1 MEPWV
6 VSTGLIFL
14 YLIATIVIGVLANRR
29 GTANMEDFFLYGRQ
43 AGFIVLYL
51 TVVAT
56 FHSAFAFLGSGGF
69 FYTHGIGFWMAGT
82 WTVLVGAIT
91 YTIGTRIWA
100 LGKKFGYI
108 TPADMLADFYESEAV
123 RVIVAMVSVLFT
135 LVYIQVQS
143 AGLGYILSVATGDR
157 ISFELASAIL
167 LVVAAGYLM
176 VGGLRAVYWTD
187 VIQGIWMYVAV
198 WGGSL
203 LLTYK
208 LFGGPVEL
216 WRRLAAERPEML
228 SLPGPE
234 GFFTPGMWVGMTI
247 ALSFGII
254 FQPHMM
260 IRYFTA
266 ASSRTLKLLGAT
278 TPIYLMT
285 LFIPAAFVGLGGA
298 LILPDLATPDRV
310 FPELLF
316 RFAPPWLT
324 GLILA
329 GATAAAMSTLD
340 SILHSNMTVL
350 TRDVYQR
357 YIAPDRSQRHYL
369 AFGRWVV
376 VGAAGGGLAADRR
389 QPRLP
394 GGAGDAVGRGCAA
407 AHARGSGRLLSDRA
421 APHDGRRGRGGH
433 LCRIGHALPDA
444 GRVLSAPRRSRG
456 GLVARRQLPGDH
468 HRFAP
473 DPAALEGDRRE
484 GPRRGGA
491 LRLRGLNGGKTGA
504 LDRSG
509 TREGPEIGAQHRI
522 HKLSH
527 PCEPPIRSPLCPR
540 SQTSPLQKGERPWT
554 RIG

>member
-6 VSTGLIFL
+6 VSTSLIFI
-14 YLIATIVIGVLANRR
+14 YLIATIVIGILANRK
-29 GTANMEDFFLYGRQ
+29 GTSSMEDFFLYGRQ

-91 YTIGTRIWA
+91 YTLGTRIWA
-100 LGKKFGYI
+100 IGKKFGYI
-108 TPADMLADFYESEAV
+108 TPADMIADFYESEIV
-123 RVIVAMVSVLFT
+123 RVIVALVSVVFT
-135 LVYIQVQS
+135 LLYIQVQ
-143 AGLGYILSVATGDR
+143 AQGLGYILSVATGDR
-157 ISFELASAIL
+157 ISFELASLIL
-167 LVVAAGYLM
+167 LVVAAAYLM

-198 WGGSL
+198 WAGSL

-216 WRRLAAERPEML
+216 WRRLMAERPDLL

-234 GFFTPGMWVGMTI
+234 GFFTPGIWVGMTI

-298 LILPDLATPDRV
+298 LILPELELADRV

-316 RFAPPWLT
+316 QYAPPWLT

-357 YIAPDRSQRHYL
+357 YIAPDRSQGHYL
-369 AFGRWVV
+369 AFGRCVV
-376 VGAAGGGLAADRR
+376 VVLLLLGFYLTISQLDMLVTLVALS
-389 QPRLP
+389 
-394 GGAGDAVGRGCAA
+394 GAGALQLMPAILGVCY
-407 AHARGSGRLLSDRA
+407 
-421 APHDGRRGRGGH
+421 PGRRLNTKVGVIAGILAGLLTLYLTRVEFPQPFGIH
-433 LCRIGHALPDA
+433 EALWSLAVNFAVTLIVSRFTRPP
-444 GRVLSAPRRSRG
+444 SAAT
-456 GLVARRQLPGDH
+456 V
-468 HRFAP
+468 
-473 DPAALEGDRRE
+473 E
-484 GPRRGGA
+484 
-491 LRLRGLNGGKTGA
+491 
-504 LDRSG
+504 
-509 TREGPEIGAQHRI
+509 RI
-522 HKLSH
+522 H
-527 PCEPPIRSPLCPR
+527 
-540 SQTSPLQKGERPWT
+540 GEVERFVY
-554 RIG
+554 GD

>member
-1 MEPWV
+1 MEAWV

-14 YLIATIVIGVLANRR
+14 YLAATVVIGVVANRR
-29 GTANMEDFFLYGRQ
+29 GSANMEDFFLYGRQ

-108 TPADMLADFYESEAV
+108 TPADMLADFYESETV
-123 RVIVAMVSVLFT
+123 RVIVAAVSVLFT

-187 VIQGIWMYVAV
+187 VIQGIWMYAAV

-208 LFGGPVEL
+208 LFGGPVAL

-234 GFFTPGMWVGMTI
+234 GFFTPGMWFGMTI

-254 FQPHMM
+254 FQPHMDDPV
-260 IRYFTA
+260 
-266 ASSRTLKLLGAT
+266 LHG
-278 TPIYLMT
+278 
-285 LFIPAAFVGLGGA
+285 
-298 LILPDLATPDRV
+298 RV
-310 FPELLF
+310 EQDPE
-316 RFAPPWLT
+316 
-324 GLILA
+324 
-329 GATAAAMSTLD
+329 
-340 SILHSNMTVL
+340 
-350 TRDVYQR
+350 
-357 YIAPDRSQRHYL
+357 
-369 AFGRWVV
+369 
-376 VGAAGGGLAADRR
+376 AAGGHHPDLPHDALHPGCVRGAGRRADPARSGR
-389 QPRLP
+389 AGPRLP
-394 GGAGDAVGRGCAA
+394 GAAVP
-407 AHARGSGRLLSDRA
+407 LRA
-421 APHDGRRGRGGH
+421 A
-433 LCRIGHALPDA
+433 
-444 GRVLSAPRRSRG
+444 
-456 GLVARRQLPGDH
+456 VADR
-468 HRFAP
+468 P
-473 DPAALEGDRRE
+473 DPGRGDRRSHV
-484 GPRRGGA
+484 RR
-491 LRLRGLNGGKTGA
+491 
-504 LDRSG
+504 S
-509 TREGPEIGAQHRI
+509 
-522 HKLSH
+522 
-527 PCEPPIRSPLCPR
+527 IRSC
-540 SQTSPLQKGERPWT
+540 T
-554 RIG
+554 RT

>member
-6 VSTGLIFL
+6 VSTSLIFI
-14 YLIATIVIGVLANRR
+14 YLIATIVIGILANRK
-29 GTANMEDFFLYGRQ
+29 GTSSMEDFFLYGRQ

-56 FHSAFAFLGSGGF
+56 FHSAFAFLGSGGY

-91 YTIGTRIWA
+91 YTLGTRIWA
-100 LGKKFGYI
+100 IGKKFGYI
-108 TPADMLADFYESEAV
+108 TPADMIADFYESEIV
-123 RVIVAMVSVLFT
+123 RVIVALVSVVFT
-135 LVYIQVQS
+135 LIYIQAQ
-143 AGLGYILSVATGDR
+143 AQGLGYILSVATGDR
-157 ISFELASAIL
+157 ISFELASLIL
-167 LVVAAGYLM
+167 LVVAAAYLM

-198 WGGSL
+198 WAGSL

-216 WRRLAAERPEML
+216 WRRLMAERPDLL

-234 GFFTPGMWVGMTI
+234 GFFTPGIWVGMTI

-298 LILPDLATPDRV
+298 LILPELELTDRV

-316 RFAPPWLT
+316 QYAPPWLT

-357 YIAPDRSQRHYL
+357 YIARDRSQGHYL
-369 AFGRWVV
+369 AFGRCVV
-376 VGAAGGGLAADRR
+376 VVLLGVGFYLTVSQLDMLVTLVALS
-389 QPRLP
+389 
-394 GGAGDAVGRGCAA
+394 GAGALQLMPAILGVCY
-407 AHARGSGRLLSDRA
+407 
-421 APHDGRRGRGGH
+421 PGRRLNTKVGVIAGILAGLLTLYLTRVEFPQPLGIH
-433 LCRIGHALPDA
+433 EALWSLAVNFAVTLIVSRFTRPP
-444 GRVLSAPRRSRG
+444 SAAT
-456 GLVARRQLPGDH
+456 V
-468 HRFAP
+468 
-473 DPAALEGDRRE
+473 E
-484 GPRRGGA
+484 
-491 LRLRGLNGGKTGA
+491 
-504 LDRSG
+504 
-509 TREGPEIGAQHRI
+509 RI
-522 HKLSH
+522 H
-527 PCEPPIRSPLCPR
+527 
-540 SQTSPLQKGERPWT
+540 GEVERFVY
-554 RIG
+554 GD